1 MVDTKQFQL
10 TKKPEM
16 PTSPE
21 RPMPSPDRESVPRE
35 VPKPSETEKIL
46 SPIPV
51 TSLPSPSVSQP
62 VFTQKSQMRREIE
75 SVLEE
80 DLDFLYT
87 SLSPKQRQ
95 QFRIEG
101 ERTAA
106 KIEIALRQAVVRL
119 IEIIMLIRRWLK
131 LLPGVDRFFI
141 EQEAKIKAERVL
153 LVKESTEEK

>member
-1 MVDTKQFQL
+1 MVDTKQFQGDR
-10 TKKPEM
+10 TPEI
-16 PTSPE
+16 PASPD
-21 RPMPSPDRESVPRE
+21 RPVASPDREGFSREVSKPAEEERTPPSLTRTTAPQPSVP
-35 VPKPSETEKIL
+35 
-46 SPIPV
+46 
-51 TSLPSPSVSQP
+51 QP
-62 VFTQKSQMRREIE
+62 VFTPKSQMRREIE

-106 KIEIALRQAVVRL
+106 KIEIALRRAVVKL
-119 IEIIMLIRRWLK
+119 IEIITLVRKWLK

-153 LVKESTEEK
+153 LIKESTED